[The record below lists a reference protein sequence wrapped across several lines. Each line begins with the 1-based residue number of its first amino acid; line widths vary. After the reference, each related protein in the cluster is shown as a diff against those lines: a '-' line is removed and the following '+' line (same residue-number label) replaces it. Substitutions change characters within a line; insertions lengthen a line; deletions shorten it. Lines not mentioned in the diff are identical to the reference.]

1 MALLDS
7 SGVVAALNISFSAA
21 NCVIN
26 VGPKFG
32 QRNPQHGWV
41 SATPF
46 LGFLLFIHTLQMF
59 AGVYGVSAGFLCNI
73 SFSAANCVI
82 NVGPKFGQRN
92 PQHGWVSA
100 TPFLGFLLFI
110 HTYFNLAASHLAHA
124 LFQN

>member
-32 QRNPQHGWV
+32 QRNPQHGW
-41 SATPF
+41 
-46 LGFLLFIHTLQMF
+46 I
-59 AGVYGVSAGFLCNI
+59 
-73 SFSAANCVI
+73 
-82 NVGPKFGQRN
+82 
-92 PQHGWVSA
+92 SA

-110 HTYFNLAASHLAHA
+110 HTYFNLAHGVSLTTDNSLPVLLSSWNYGDKYAKIRI
-124 LFQN
+124 